1 MSKLIFLNFKLNI
14 VNMLIKY
21 LLTISNNLYLE
32 RTNAK
37 IKMEL
42 LK

>member
-1 MSKLIFLNFKLNI
+1 MNKLIFLNFKLYL
-14 VNMLIKY
+14 VNRLIKY
-21 LLTISNNLYLE
+21 NLNISNNLYLE
-32 RTNAK
+32 RTNKK

>member
-1 MSKLIFLNFKLNI
+1 MNKLIFLNFELYL
-14 VNMLIKY
+14 VNRLIKY
-21 LLTISNNLYLE
+21 FLNISNNLYLE
-32 RTNAK
+32 RTNKK